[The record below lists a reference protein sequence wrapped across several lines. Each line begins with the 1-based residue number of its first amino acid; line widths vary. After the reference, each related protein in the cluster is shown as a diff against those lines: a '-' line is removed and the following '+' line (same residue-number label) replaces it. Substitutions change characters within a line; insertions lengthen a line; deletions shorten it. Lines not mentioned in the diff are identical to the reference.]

1 MQLVKGIDKV
11 IAENL
16 APFQMPGHKGRIEQ
30 DIYKYDLTEIEGT
43 DNLSNPKGIILD
55 TLRLISDTFGSSH
68 SFISINGATGAIL
81 GALSTAFN
89 KGDEIIVMRSSH
101 ISVYDGI
108 FLLGLVPHYVYPD
121 RDLLEQIKD
130 R

>member
-68 SFISINGATGAIL
+68 SLSPSTERPEPYL
-81 GALSTAFN
+81 AL
-89 KGDEIIVMRSSH
+89 
-101 ISVYDGI
+101 
-108 FLLGLVPHYVYPD
+108 
-121 RDLLEQIKD
+121 
-130 R
+130 